1 MKRFLRVAM
10 LLACAS
16 LASARLSGVEQGDE
30 QQQLSAKEE
39 TMGAS
44 EAGAGTLPDA
54 STPLTVLTIS
64 QNMGYAACNPV
75 LGHWQ
80 NPMTWKA
87 LLSVYV
93 SGQGPT
99 AKCNQDVIVIST
111 QESYDHGIFFTD
123 GVLFTCGL
131 HP

>member
-75 LGHWQ
+75 VDTSAKSWKMLLG
-80 NPMTWKA
+80 T
-87 LLSVYV
+87 YV
-93 SGQGPT
+93 SGQGT
-99 AKCNQDVIVIST
+99 AAKCNQDVIVVST
-111 QESYDHGIFFTD
+111 QEAHDLGSAFTD
-123 GVLFTCGL
+123 GVLFACGL